1 MKTKTK
7 TFNFLLMVFVFFA
20 ALVFS
25 SCEDDKDRPTPV
37 NDPGKKEQQVKD
49 VLSLRS
55 ELNFINRFVDENIT
69 DLSSSEN
76 GRTSFNKTII
86 ARLKDV
92 APCTDIL
99 EEEQPDGSTKVTLN
113 FGDGCQTEEGI
124 EVSGKVVMTFSF
136 IEDTFQYSLEFTD
149 YSEINGD
156 NAGEVVNGSV
166 EGSFVLD
173 LEAAVFVHEME
184 QDLTITYP
192 NNSEARY
199 KVSQSAEMTET
210 GLRVISMTT
219 SGNFADG
226 GAFATT
232 LTKTVLYDFSCESDL
247 PVQGEEIVSFQGNS
261 ILVSYGNGTCDD
273 RYTVK

>member
-7 TFNFLLMVFVFFA
+7 TFNFLLMVFVLFA
-20 ALVFS
+20 ALVFY

-76 GRTSFNKTII
+76 GRPSFNKTII

-192 NNSEARY
+192 HNSEARY

>member
-7 TFNFLLMVFVFFA
+7 TFNFLLMVFVLFA

-76 GRTSFNKTII
+76 GRTSFNETII

>member
-7 TFNFLLMVFVFFA
+7 TFNFLLMVFVLFA
-20 ALVFS
+20 ALVFY